1 MELSEK
7 ACSVLSHLDA
17 LGIKYE
23 VIRHKA
29 VFSCE
34 ESRETVKTPGAVACK
49 NLFVKDIRSGI
60 FYLIVLKSEKHA
72 DLKSLAGYVG
82 AGRFVFAD
90 DNELLS
96 KFGVERG
103 SVSPFALLNDKERK
117 VRLMMDE
124 EVLSSEKIRFHPN
137 DNTAT
142 VVLSSEDFLKY
153 ADSVRA
159 YIMRIRTGGR

>member
-1 MELSEK
+1 M
-7 ACSVLSHLDA
+7 
-17 LGIKYE
+17 
-23 VIRHKA
+23 
-29 VFSCE
+29 
-34 ESRETVKTPGAVACK
+34 
-49 NLFVKDIRSGI
+49 
-60 FYLIVLKSEKHA
+60 
-72 DLKSLAGYVG
+72 
-82 AGRFVFAD
+82 
-90 DNELLS
+90 
-96 KFGVERG
+96 ERG